1 LEKPGA
7 NVTGTSDAV
16 SAEKIMGLAQRITPG
31 IKTIGALYSSSET
44 NSIAVIE
51 NLEEYAQQNGLT
63 VVHATVMNSS
73 EVQQATATLTD
84 KADAIFIPID
94 NTIASAMPVVAQVAK
109 DAKTPVYVGADSLV
123 KDGGLATYGVNYV
136 VLGQETA
143 NIAIQILEGQN
154 PGDIPV
160 KTISDVE
167 VYLNKTTA
175 EAIGVTISEDVL
187 NEAAEIFE

>member
-1 LEKPGA
+1 M
-7 NVTGTSDAV
+7 TGTSDAV

-51 NLEEYAQQNGLT
+51 NLEVCAAKWVDSGSCYRNEFFR
-63 VVHATVMNSS
+63 
-73 EVQQATATLTD
+73 VQQATATLTD

-175 EAIGVTISEDVL
+175 KLLALPSRKMY
-187 NEAAEIFE
+187 